1 MNSSIIMEIIH
12 NYNKIPYYKYNEYIS
27 IKDDRV
33 GRIVS
38 FKIYQNTTFDDVFKA
53 ACDYWF
59 KRLERYKKAKIK
71 EDKYFNKHGCLPK
84 GFK

>member
-1 MNSSIIMEIIH
+1 MAT
-12 NYNKIPYYKYNEYIS
+12 
-27 IKDDRV
+27 
-33 GRIVS
+33 

-59 KRLERYKKAKIK
+59 KRLDRYKLAKIK
-71 EDKYFNKHGCLPK
+71 EDKYFNKHGFLPK

>member
-1 MNSSIIMEIIH
+1 MD
-12 NYNKIPYYKYNEYIS
+12 KIEK
-27 IKDDRV
+27 V
-33 GRIVS
+33 GCYMAT